1 MKLKD
6 LARELQQYC
15 EEGYADC
22 DVEFDTRISAISTGF
37 EYRMKSSMM
46 CYSLSKQDN
55 KVGFCLNHCL
65 ELDDER
71 HRAYENVVNFQ
82 KKCDKIESE
91 LLELA
96 EQVKNTESNINDLLR
111 KKKLWWKL

>member
-6 LARELQQYC
+6 LAGELQQYC

-22 DVEFDTRISAISTGF
+22 DVEFDTHITAISTGF
-37 EYRMKSSMM
+37 KYRMKSSMM
-46 CYSLSKQDN
+46 AYWLSKQDN

-71 HRAYENVVNFQ
+71 HRAYEGMVNSQ
-82 KKCDKIESE
+82 KELDRVQDKLAKLSKEQEKVE
-91 LLELA
+91 LHL
-96 EQVKNTESNINDLLR
+96 QDLR
-111 KKKLWWKL
+111 SKKKPWWKL